1 MPFQNLA
8 DGLHLLR
15 QRSQSKEGVYHYG
28 VLDVGNRLNRYP
40 AWPYHQHPVVIHQ
53 SPPTIRADWL
63 RDTGVWEHL
72 GLVEYAEEA
81 GAIARIMQ
89 ALQDPLYDL
98 FGNNCEHFARFV
110 TTGRRESTQVND
122 FVGIVLFVVAGVV
135 VVKLAEAA

>member
-1 MPFQNLA
+1 MPYQSLG

-40 AWPYHQHPVVIHQ
+40 ASPYHRHPVVIHQ
-53 SPPTIRADWL
+53 TPPTIRADWL

-72 GLVEYAEEA
+72 GVVSYGEEA

-89 ALQDPLYDL
+89 ALRDPGYDL

-122 FVGIVLFVVAGVV
+122 FVGIVLLVVAGVV
-135 VVKLAEAA
+135 VVKLAQAA